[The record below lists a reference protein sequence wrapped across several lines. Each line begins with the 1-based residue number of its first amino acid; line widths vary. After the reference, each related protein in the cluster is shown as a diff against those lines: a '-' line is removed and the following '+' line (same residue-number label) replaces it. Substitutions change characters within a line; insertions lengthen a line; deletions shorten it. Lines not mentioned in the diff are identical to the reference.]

1 LSFLNSG
8 NSVAID
14 SVIEDILPAGQTL
27 TGTISYD
34 TGDNFTGFTQNGQT
48 LSWTV
53 ESLDA
58 NQ

>member
-1 LSFLNSG
+1 
-8 NSVAID
+8 VAID
-14 SVIEDILPAGQTL
+14 SLIEDILPAGQTL

-34 TGDNFTGFTQNGQT
+34 SGDNFTGFVQNGQT

-53 ESLDA
+53 ESLDP